1 MGNFKRNDKSGKR
14 RSSGGFAGRN
24 SERSRM
30 YKAIC
35 SECQKSCE
43 VPFKPTGD
51 KPIFCSNCFRNKG
64 NAEPRKFSGRDS
76 RRFSSDN
83 KIMHKAICDACG
95 KECEVPF
102 RPTGSKPIY
111 CNQCFG
117 KEDKNKGSSQA
128 NKQFELINTKL
139 DKILEALNSSIFKK
153 KG

>member
-24 SERSRM
+24 SGRSRM